1 MVISDRGNVMSY
13 TELKREAWEA
23 NMELNARGLVLFTWG
38 NVSQIDRERGVLAI
52 KPSGVP
58 YEQLA
63 AEDMVVV
70 DLDNNRVEGK
80 LNPSSDTRT
89 HTHLYRHFPDIGG
102 VTHTHSTYATGW
114 AQAQREIPCYGTT
127 HADYAYGSIPCTA
140 VMTDEQIGRDY
151 EEETGVQITD
161 AFASRNPRETPMVI
175 VAGHAPFTWGKN
187 AAESVYHAV
196 VLEEIAKMA
205 YLTQLIGPEQG
216 PLKQSIV
223 DKHYLRK
230 HGKNAYYGQQ

>member
-1 MVISDRGNVMSY
+1 MNY

-23 NMELNARGLVLFTWG
+23 NMELHSRGLVLYTWG
-38 NVSQIDRERGVLAI
+38 NVSQVDRDRGVLAI

-58 YEQLA
+58 YGHLQA
-63 AEDMVVV
+63 DDMVVV
-70 DLDNNRVEGK
+70 DLDNRRVEGR

-89 HTHLYRHFPDIGG
+89 HTHLYRHFADIGG
-102 VTHTHSTYATGW
+102 VTHTHSTYATAW
-114 AQAQREIPCYGTT
+114 AQAQRDIPCFGTT
-127 HADYAYGSIPCTA
+127 HADYAYGAIPCTA
-140 VMTDEQIGRDY
+140 VMSDAQIERDY

-161 AFASRNPRETPMVI
+161 AFKGRNPLETPMVV
-175 VAGHAPFTWGKN
+175 VAGHAPFTWGKD

-196 VLEEIAKMA
+196 VLEEIARMA
-205 YLTQLIGPEQG
+205 YLTQAIDPARS

-230 HGKNAYYGQQ
+230 HGKDAYYGQGSK